1 MAVVI
6 IKYQKAPGPNAGK
19 RGRQTEK
26 MKVQNNKMFRK
37 YFHVNNIVIFSE
49 GFSKEFRKYALQSLN
64 NHIFFSTKFS
74 EFQLYVYILYIQRLT
89 LNVVE
94 CFLSSDNTT
103 TTRWTLRFNT
113 AIVILCNYSENIE
126 QIISNS
132 SLLLEFNP
140 NIYRLQSQH
149 FPEINQ
155 TLQSETI
162 LAGRWIIRS
171 LPNIEICG
179 GPVSC
184 GDEGQH

>member
-1 MAVVI
+1 
-6 IKYQKAPGPNAGK
+6 
-19 RGRQTEK
+19 
-26 MKVQNNKMFRK
+26 MFRK

-132 SLLLEFNP
+132 SLLLELNPKFTAFNHSIFP
-140 NIYRLQSQH
+140 RLIKRYNPKRFQLDDGLSVLC
-149 FPEINQ
+149 Q
-155 TLQSETI
+155 TQKF
-162 LAGRWIIRS
+162 AGA
-171 LPNIEICG
+171 
-179 GPVSC
+179 
-184 GDEGQH
+184 Q